1 MFVGPKWLTGQARY
15 GAKSRYDF
23 TPLHKQ
29 PGLSVRLAVSRLK
42 YIGPVIDCGNEVRWA
57 LIRSDCFDLNKSMG
71 FYCKL

>member
-42 YIGPVIDCGNEVRWA
+42 YIDRT
-57 LIRSDCFDLNKSMG
+57 SD
-71 FYCKL
+71 